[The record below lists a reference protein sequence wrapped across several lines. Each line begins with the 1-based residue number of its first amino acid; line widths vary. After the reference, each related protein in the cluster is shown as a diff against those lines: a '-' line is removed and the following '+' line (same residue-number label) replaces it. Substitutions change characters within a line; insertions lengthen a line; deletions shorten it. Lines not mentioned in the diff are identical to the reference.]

1 LIYRDRLIQKEK
13 TMNSVPAIRILK
25 TNDAPVLET
34 GDFVLY
40 WMIAGRRTGWN
51 YGLQRSADWAAELGK
66 PLVVFEA
73 LRVGY
78 EWASDRFHR
87 FIIDG
92 MAENAHRLKK
102 HNVLYYPYLEPS
114 HDEGKGLLS
123 ALAERACVI
132 VTDDFPAFFLP
143 RMTASASEKLRVLLE
158 KVDSNGLVPMR
169 ATDKVYPT
177 AFSFRRYLQ
186 KELPSHL
193 GEAPKADPLK
203 GVELPEPP
211 RLSEKLME
219 RWPFASASILEGDPT
234 HLASFPIDH
243 QVGIVE
249 RHGGAAEAERTLQQF
264 LDRKLSSYL
273 EYRNHPD
280 EDGTS
285 GLSPYLHFGHISVH
299 QVLHELAE
307 KEDWFP
313 DRASRKATGKASGWW
328 GMSEAAEAF
337 LDQLITWREVGY
349 NMCSHTGDY
358 DQYESL
364 PGWALKTLK
373 DHEKDRRSYL
383 YSLQEFE
390 QGNTHDALW
399 NAAQMQLVREGRIH
413 NYLRMLWG
421 KKILE
426 WTATPREALKVMIEL
441 NDKYALDG
449 RDPNSYS
456 GIMWILG
463 RYDRPWGPERSV
475 FGKVRYMSSE
485 NTARKVRVAEYMSRY
500 VP

>member
-1 LIYRDRLIQKEK
+1 
-13 TMNSVPAIRILK
+13 MNSVPSIRVQR
-25 TNDAPVLET
+25 TNDAPVHDT
-34 GDFVLY
+34 RDFILY
-40 WMIAGRRTGWN
+40 WMIAARRTTWN
-51 YGLQRSADWAAELGK
+51 YGLQRAADWATQLGK

-92 MAENAHRLKK
+92 MADNAHRLKT

-114 HDEGKGLLS
+114 HDEDKGLLS

-143 RMTASASEKLRVLLE
+143 RMTASASRKLGVLLE

-169 ATDKVYPT
+169 ATDKAYPT
-177 AFSFRRYLQ
+177 AYSFRRYLQ
-186 KELPSHL
+186 KTLPSHL

-203 GVELPEPP
+203 GLDLPGLPS
-211 RLSEKLME
+211 LSEKILE
-219 RWPFASASILEGDPT
+219 RWPPASASILEGDPT
-234 HLASFPIDH
+234 FLARFPIDH
-243 QVGIVE
+243 QVSIVE
-249 RHGGAAEAERTLQQF
+249 RRGGAAEAEQALRHF
-264 LDRKLSSYL
+264 LDRKLSSYP

-285 GLSPYLHFGHISVH
+285 GISPYLHFGHISVH

-313 DRASRKATGKASGWW
+313 ERVSKKATGKSSEWW

-349 NMCSHTGDY
+349 NMCSHTDDY

-373 DHEKDRRSYL
+373 DHEKDRRSYTYML
-383 YSLQEFE
+383 EEFE
-390 QGNTHDALW
+390 QGKTHDPLW
-399 NAAQMQLVREGRIH
+399 NAAQMELVREGRIH

-426 WTATPREALKVMIEL
+426 WSATPEQALKIMIEL
-441 NDKYALDG
+441 NNKYALDG

-463 RYDRPWGPERSV
+463 RYDRPWGPERPI

-485 NTARKVRVAEYMSRY
+485 NTARKVQVAEYMSRY
-500 VP
+500 AP

>member
-1 LIYRDRLIQKEK
+1 
-13 TMNSVPAIRILK
+13 MNSAPAIRILK
-25 TNDAPVLET
+25 TNKAPVRES
-34 GDFVLY
+34 GDYVLY
-40 WMIAGRRTGWN
+40 WMIAARRTAWN
-51 YGLQRSADWAAELGK
+51 YGLQRAADWAAELGK

-78 EWASDRFHR
+78 EWASDRFHH

-92 MAENAHRLKK
+92 MADNAHRLEK
-102 HNVLYYPYLEPS
+102 HNVLYYAYLEPS
-114 HDEGKGLLS
+114 LDEGKGLLS

-143 RMTASASEKLRVLLE
+143 RMTASASEELRVLLE

-177 AFSFRRYLQ
+177 AYSFRRYLQ
-186 KELPSHL
+186 KALPSHL
-193 GEAPKADPLK
+193 GEGPKADPLK
-203 GVELPEPP
+203 GLELPAPP
-211 RLSEKLME
+211 SISGKILE
-219 RWPFASASILEGDPT
+219 RWPPAPAPILEGDPT
-234 HLASFPIDH
+234 LLARFPIDH
-243 QVGIVE
+243 QVAIVE
-249 RHGGAAEAERTLQQF
+249 KRGGAAEAEQALRHF

-299 QVLHELAE
+299 QIFHELAE

-313 DRASRKATGKASGWW
+313 DRASKQATGKAGGWW

-358 DQYESL
+358 VQYESL
-364 PGWALKTLK
+364 PGWALKTLN
-373 DHEKDRRSYL
+373 DHERDGRPYVYRL
-383 YSLQEFE
+383 EEFE
-390 QGNTHDALW
+390 QGKTHDALW
-399 NAAQMQLVREGRIH
+399 NAAQMQLASEGRIH

-426 WTATPREALKVMIEL
+426 WSAAPKEALKIMVEL
-441 NDKYALDG
+441 NNKYALDG

-463 RYDRPWGPERSV
+463 RYDRPWGPERSI

-500 VP
+500 APSSLPG

>member
-1 LIYRDRLIQKEK
+1 
-13 TMNSVPAIRILK
+13 MNSVPSVRVQR
-25 TNDAPVLET
+25 TNDAPVHET
-34 GDFVLY
+34 RDFVLY
-40 WMIAGRRTGWN
+40 WMIAARRTGWN
-51 YGLQRSADWAAELGK
+51 YGLQRSAYWAAELGK

-87 FIIDG
+87 FITDG
-92 MAENAHRLKK
+92 MADNAHRFKE

-114 HDEGKGLLS
+114 LDEGKGLIS
-123 ALAERACVI
+123 ALAESACVV
-132 VTDDFPAFFLP
+132 VTDDFPSFFLP
-143 RMTASASEKLRVLLE
+143 RVVASASKKLRVLLE
-158 KVDSNGLVPMR
+158 KIDSNGLAPMR
-169 ATDKVYPT
+169 ATDKAYPT

-186 KELPSHL
+186 KALLSHL
-193 GEAPKADPLK
+193 GEAPKADPLE
-203 GVELPEPP
+203 GLELPAPP
-211 RLSEKLME
+211 HLSQTILD
-219 RWPFASASILEGDPT
+219 RWPPVPASILEGDPT
-234 HLASFPIDH
+234 HLARLPIDH
-243 QVGIVE
+243 QVSIVE
-249 RHGGAAEAERTLQQF
+249 RRGGSEEAEQALQHF

-280 EDGTS
+280 EDATS

-307 KEDWFP
+307 KEDWSS
-313 DRASRKATGKASGWW
+313 DRASREATGKASGWW

-337 LDQLITWREVGY
+337 LDQLITWRELGY

-364 PGWALKTLK
+364 PGWALKTLNDHGK
-373 DHEKDRRSYL
+373 DGRPYL
-383 YSLQEFE
+383 YSLDDFE

-413 NYLRMLWG
+413 TYLRMLWG

-426 WTATPREALKVMIEL
+426 WTATPREALKIMVEL
-441 NDKYALDG
+441 NNKYALDG

-456 GIMWILG
+456 GIMWVLG
-463 RYDRPWGPERSV
+463 KYDRPWGPERPI

-485 NTARKVRVAEYMSRY
+485 NTARKVPVAEYMSRY
-500 VP
+500 AS

>member
-1 LIYRDRLIQKEK
+1 
-13 TMNSVPAIRILK
+13 MNSVSAIRILK

-40 WMIAGRRTGWN
+40 WMIAARRTAWN
-51 YGLQRSADWAAELGK
+51 YALQRAVDWATELGK
-66 PLVVFEA
+66 PLVVFEP

-87 FIIDG
+87 FIVDG
-92 MAENAHRLKK
+92 MADNAHRLKK
-102 HNVLYYPYLEPS
+102 YNVLYYAYLEPS
-114 HDEGKGLLS
+114 IDEDKGLLS

-143 RMTASASEKLRVLLE
+143 RMVASASQKLPVLLE

-169 ATDKVYPT
+169 AADKVYPT

-186 KELPSHL
+186 KALPSHL

-203 GVELPEPP
+203 GVELTGSP
-211 RLSEKLME
+211 SISDKIIE
-219 RWPFASASILEGDPT
+219 RWPPASEPILEGDPT
-234 HLASFPIDH
+234 LLARFPIDH
-243 QVGIVE
+243 QVGVVE
-249 RHGGAAEAERTLQQF
+249 RRGGAEEAERTLQHF
-264 LDRKLSSYL
+264 LDRKLSSYP
-273 EYRNHPD
+273 EDRNHPD

-313 DRASRKATGKASGWW
+313 DRASKQATGKASGWW
-328 GMSEAAEAF
+328 RMSEAAEAF
-337 LDQLITWREVGY
+337 LDELITWREVGY
-349 NMCSHTGDY
+349 NMCSHTEDY

-373 DHEKDRRSYL
+373 DHENDRRPYL
-383 YSLQEFE
+383 YGLEEFE
-390 QGNTHDALW
+390 QGKTHDALW

-413 NYLRMLWG
+413 TYLRMLWG

-426 WTATPREALKVMIEL
+426 WSATPKEALKIMIEL
-441 NDKYALDG
+441 NNKYALDG

-463 RYDRPWGPERSV
+463 RYDRPWGPERSI

-485 NTARKVRVAEYMSRY
+485 STARKVRAEEYVSRY
-500 VP
+500 AP